1 MRRGEAL
8 AMLAAGLAMLAAG
21 LVWLFGP
28 FGLIG
33 VGLALLVVV
42 LFLVDVKEG

>member
-8 AMLAAGLAMLAAG
+8 ALVAAGLAMLAAG

-33 VGLALLVVV
+33 VGLALLVAV